1 MFLEENI
8 EISLGYVWFS
18 ENIKERK
25 KKNYFLIFDSPMKNF
40 KKNKIW
46 LKLVKNL
53 YIFKLFNL
61 YIDVLQ

>member
-25 KKNYFLIFDSPMKNF
+25 KNTKKNYFLIFDNPMKIF
-40 KKNKIW
+40 KENKI
-46 LKLVKNL
+46 
-53 YIFKLFNL
+53 
-61 YIDVLQ
+61 